1 MGVCTGKA
9 KKSYTY
15 REKRKLRHCTKRRS
29 IEQRNKK
36 NNPERRKGER
46 AKGDRLCRTPRE
58 PEAKINALNLL
69 KFLV

>member
-36 NNPERRKGER
+36 IIQREEKVKEPKGTDSAGHHENQR
-46 AKGDRLCRTPRE
+46 QR
-58 PEAKINALNLL
+58 
-69 KFLV
+69 